1 MRTTVSP
8 MGNSSSEHFFPQV
21 LCLTLPEERSRQLL
35 VAEQFESVGIRNY
48 EFFPGFTGDS
58 SRVKR
63 AFAEG
68 RVRRYPDC
76 FRCGARDCGDPEC
89 NNVLLPS
96 QVAVALGFQAILKKI
111 ANGRE
116 PWAAVCEDD
125 IVFAGYAGRLLES
138 GKFRQAIAA
147 SGLPGDAPVLLRLGQ
162 PGIAGEAFFRDDAN
176 VEAALTLDAE
186 PLMSNYFFLVNRS
199 FARLACERLGRIDH
213 TADVIIHESLTAS
226 ARCLTLRPQ
235 LVADRSWTLGEVPS
249 LIHPKAHHVDYL
261 RARFGASSAEAA
273 REEERLRGHLKKAVS
288 RPYGFTG
295 SPRCGSH
302 FVSAFL
308 RGNGL
313 DVAHEAVG
321 GAGICAWQY
330 AVSSDHY
337 PYITDRQAQSDF
349 FVHVDEWF
357 LYARDPA
364 RAIPSLIVENKK
376 APLSYAFRRD
386 AILSQTGVDLDE
398 FTVPLEQ
405 AARSYAHWYLLA
417 MERRPKAVLRVE
429 SFLDDCLRHLPE
441 HRFTEVDVSAAAG
454 GSGKPYLGFVHPP
467 AQLPAGWLGELT
479 AETRRLLTEV
489 AGALGYSVAHG
500 RS

>member
-21 LCLTLPEERSRQLL
+21 LCLTLPEERGRQLL

-48 EFFPGFTGDS
+48 EFFPGFSGDS
-58 SRVKR
+58 PRVQQ
-63 AFAEG
+63 AVAEG
-68 RVRRYPDC
+68 RVKRYPDC
-76 FRCGARDCGDPEC
+76 FRCGARDCGDPDC

-116 PWAAVCEDD
+116 TWAAVCEDD
-125 IVFAGYAGRLLES
+125 IVFAGYARRLLAS
-138 GKFRQAIAA
+138 DRFRQAVAA
-147 SGLPGDAPVLLRLGQ
+147 SGLLSDEPTLLRLGQ
-162 PGIAGEAFFRDDAN
+162 PGLAGEAFFRDDSN
-176 VEAALTLDAE
+176 IEAALTLDVE
-186 PLMSNYFFLVNRS
+186 PLMSNYFFLVNRP

-213 TADVIIHESLTAS
+213 TADVIIHESLTAN

-235 LVADRSWTLGEVPS
+235 LVADRSWTLGEVAS
-249 LIHPKAHHVDYL
+249 LIHPKAHHVEYL
-261 RARFGASSAEAA
+261 RARYGASSAEAA

-313 DVAHEAVG
+313 DIAHEAVG
-321 GAGICAWQY
+321 GDGICAWQY
-330 AVSSDHY
+330 AISSDRY

-349 FVHVDEWF
+349 FVHVDQWF

-364 RAIPSLIVENKK
+364 RAIPSLIVENQK

-386 AILSQTGVDLDE
+386 AILRSTGVDLDD
-398 FTVPLEQ
+398 FTSSLEQ

-429 SFLDDCLRHLPE
+429 SFLDDCRRHLSE
-441 HRFTEVDVSAAAG
+441 HRFAAVDVSASEG
-454 GSGKPYLGFVHPP
+454 GSGKPYLGYVHPP
-467 AQLPAGWLGELT
+467 AGLEAGWLGDLSP
-479 AETRRLLTEV
+479 ETRRLLTEV
-489 AGALGYSVAHG
+489 AAALGYAVG
-500 RS
+500 ERRS